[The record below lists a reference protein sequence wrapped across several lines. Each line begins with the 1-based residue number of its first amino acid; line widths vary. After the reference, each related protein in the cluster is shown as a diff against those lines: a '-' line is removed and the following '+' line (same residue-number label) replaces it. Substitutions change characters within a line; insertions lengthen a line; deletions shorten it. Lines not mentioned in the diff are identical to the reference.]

1 MSLSKLLSTK
11 IILASKSP
19 RRKQLLEQMGFNV
32 QIETID
38 VEENFPND
46 LDIDEVA
53 EYLAIKK
60 CEGYNKV
67 IEDNTILVTSD
78 TIVVIDNIILGKPQN
93 AEQAKD
99 YLRMLSS
106 NTHKVITACCLKT
119 SKQIKHFSQQSIV
132 KFKQLSEDEI
142 EYYVNKFA
150 PFDKAGAYG
159 IQEWIGTIGIEFIQG
174 DYYNIVGFP
183 CNKFFETVKE
193 ITASTNNPQT

>member
-32 QIETID
+32 QIETVD
-38 VEENFPND
+38 VEENFPNN

-60 CEGYNKV
+60 CEGYSKV

-106 NTHKVITACCLKT
+106 KIHKVITACCLKT
-119 SKQIKHFSQQSIV
+119 NKQIKHFSQQSIV
-132 KFKQLSEDEI
+132 KFKQLSEGEI
-142 EYYVNKFA
+142 EYYVNKFK

-159 IQEWIGTIGIEFIQG
+159 IQEWIGTIGIESIQG
-174 DYYNIVGFP
+174 DYYNVVGFP
-183 CNKFFETVKE
+183 CNKFFEVAKE
-193 ITASTNNPQT
+193 IIN